1 MNKEQR
7 VARGIRAKLLLD
19 SDDIIQAFADAETD
33 ITDEWKASLTWW
45 GQIRK
50 WHELRGLH
58 RVKARLAGY
67 ASEAP
72 RN

>member
-7 VARGIRAKLLLD
+7 TARGIRAKLLLE
-19 SDDIIQAFADAETD
+19 SDDIQAAFADAETE
-33 ITDEWKASLTWW
+33 ITAEWKASLTWW

-50 WHELRGLH
+50 WHELRGLE

>member
-7 VARGIRAKLLLD
+7 VARGIRAKMLLEA
-19 SDDIIQAFADAETD
+19 DDIQQAFADAED
-33 ITDEWKASLTWW
+33 EITGEWKASLTWW

-50 WHELRGLH
+50 WHELRGLE